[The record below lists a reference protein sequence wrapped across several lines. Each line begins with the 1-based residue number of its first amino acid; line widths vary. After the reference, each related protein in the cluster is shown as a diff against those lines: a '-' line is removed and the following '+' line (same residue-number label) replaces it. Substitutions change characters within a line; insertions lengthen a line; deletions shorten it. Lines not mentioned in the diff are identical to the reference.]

1 MTATS
6 GTYLDEILAHHR
18 RLVAKDTRSL
28 DDLIVEARAEV
39 PPPRGFRAAIESDD
53 GISIIAEIKRRS
65 PSAGT
70 LRAGIVAPSLAQAYE
85 AGGATCLSVLTDERF
100 FSGSKDDFDSARN
113 IVAIPALRKDFTVD
127 ARNVC
132 DTRIMDGDAVL
143 LIAAAISDDEL
154 ADFHALTLDLGM
166 DALVE
171 VHDEAE
177 VERALAVGATLI
189 GVNQRD
195 LVTFEVDSDRAER
208 LVGQIPDGVVSV
220 AESGIRTADDTR
232 RLRDAGYDAVLVGE
246 VLVTSDD
253 PLSAVMSLKP

>member
-1 MTATS
+1 M
-6 GTYLDEILAHHR
+6 
-18 RLVAKDTRSL
+18 
-28 DDLIVEARAEV
+28 
-39 PPPRGFRAAIESDD
+39 
-53 GISIIAEIKRRS
+53 
-65 PSAGT
+65 
-70 LRAGIVAPSLAQAYE
+70 
-85 AGGATCLSVLTDERF
+85 
-100 FSGSKDDFDSARN
+100 
-113 IVAIPALRKDFTVD
+113 
-127 ARNVC
+127 
-132 DTRIMDGDAVL
+132 
-143 LIAAAISDDEL
+143 
-154 ADFHALTLDLGM
+154 
-166 DALVE
+166 E